1 MVDEY
6 EMHTSV
12 QDERTLPWMTARHWV
27 PALIRW
33 PTSKQRPLVG
43 LAHRFCHCPK
53 WRAAPEHR
61 ANNVCFMVFSIHAAP
76 FLQKTSKSS
85 RVNLHYAFLHLQL
98 HGFMLFFFPTCFFQN
113 GSLKFWP
120 PTTARHV
127 SAALWPHT
135 QLHALAA
142 DEAGSGDDG
151 SARKR
156 NPPHPPLV
164 AWVTWLDLQWYADR
178 YTPRYIYIFF
188 IMYLSYIQ
196 FRFQYIHTSDVC
208 LMETHGIFLHGF
220 MEIIATCLVS
230 FMICSKTRLIALS
243 QKAAAESIKIKHVKS
258 PPLGIFC
265 RKQMTIPQE
274 CPNTVYSQTRLSNLS
289 SVLETAAHPCCIRC
303 QTISP
308 ERIWARKGPR
318 EALVRN
324 LKWSKAHKSD
334 PKNFPHDAMDETT
347 PSNHWVSEPEILPGI
362 VGTLVCSS
370 NYPFSQNHGVENWP
384 KLKKTNLRG
393 SHFNPFGTSMIVGDV
408 QQVANRIQQCFRSR
422 CHCIFPHGLNDGN
435 A

>member
-1 MVDEY
+1 MF
-6 EMHTSV
+6 
-12 QDERTLPWMTARHWV
+12 L
-27 PALIRW
+27 
-33 PTSKQRPLVG
+33 
-43 LAHRFCHCPK
+43 PK
-53 WRAAPEHR
+53 WFSQILASNNSSPRFSSPVATYPAPR
-61 ANNVCFMVFSIHAAP
+61 S
-76 FLQKTSKSS
+76 
-85 RVNLHYAFLHLQL
+85 
-98 HGFMLFFFPTCFFQN
+98 
-113 GSLKFWP
+113 GSWRSWIWGWRKREEAEPPP
-120 PTTARHV
+120 PTAGGMG
-127 SAALWPHT
+127 
-135 QLHALAA
+135 
-142 DEAGSGDDG
+142 DMAGSTMIC
-151 SARKR
+151 R
-156 NPPHPPLV
+156 PI
-164 AWVTWLDLQWYADR
+164 
-178 YTPRYIYIFF
+178 YTKIYIYIFF

-393 SHFNPFGTSMIVGDV
+393 SHFNPFGTSMIVEDV